1 MVKGNGL
8 GHQSHDAKS
17 VADCPSL
24 CNGGK
29 EGEGMRYRRLGKTGW
44 QVSVIGVGCW
54 GIGGQWGE
62 VDDRTAIATLWR
74 AFENGVNFFDTAD
87 AYGEPPGRSEE
98 LVGKAFQGIRHE
110 VFIATKVGNWAR
122 RHGHPL
128 PYTSPLHIIACC
140 HASLYRLRTD
150 YIDLYQCHIGNPTD
164 AEVEVFLD
172 AFERLK
178 EQGKIRAYGIS
189 TNSLDALLRF
199 NRHGTCAT
207 CQLDYSILNRTP
219 ERDLLPYCLEHDIG
233 VIVRGPLAMGVLAG
247 KFTPDTVFTDDVR
260 RSWNEGERRERFL
273 RRLEI
278 VERLRFLER
287 NGRTM
292 AQAALQFVLAHPAVS
307 CAIPGAKNPQQAES
321 NAKSADGELTSD
333 ELAAINAVVPPAS
346 VVG

>member
-1 MVKGNGL
+1 M
-8 GHQSHDAKS
+8 
-17 VADCPSL
+17 
-24 CNGGK
+24 
-29 EGEGMRYRRLGKTGW
+29 
-44 QVSVIGVGCW
+44 
-54 GIGGQWGE
+54 
-62 VDDRTAIATLWR
+62 
-74 AFENGVNFFDTAD
+74 
-87 AYGEPPGRSEE
+87 
-98 LVGKAFQGIRHE
+98 VGKAFQGIRHE

-150 YIDLYQCHIGNPTD
+150 YIDLYQCHLGNPTD

-189 TNSLDALLRF
+189 TNSLDALQRF

-207 CQLDYSILNRTP
+207 CQLDYSILNRAP
-219 ERDLLPYCLEHDIG
+219 EGDLLPYCRERDIG
-233 VIVRGPLAMGVLAG
+233 VIVRGPLAMGVLTG
-247 KFTPDTVFTDDVR
+247 KFTPDTIFTDEVR

-273 RRLEI
+273 KRLEV

-287 NGRTM
+287 DGRTM

-321 NAKSADGELTSD
+321 NAQAADGELTAE
-333 ELAAINAVVPPAS
+333 ELAAINALVPPAS

>member
-1 MVKGNGL
+1 
-8 GHQSHDAKS
+8 
-17 VADCPSL
+17 
-24 CNGGK
+24 
-29 EGEGMRYRRLGKTGW
+29 MRYRRLGKTGW

-98 LVGKAFQGIRHE
+98 LVGKAFQGIRQE

-172 AFERLK
+172 AFERLR

-189 TNSLDALLRF
+189 TNSLDALQRF
-199 NRHGTCAT
+199 NKHGTCAT
-207 CQLDYSILNRTP
+207 CQLDYSILNRVP
-219 ERDLLPYCLEHDIG
+219 EGDLLPYCRERDIG
-233 VIVRGPLAMGVLAG
+233 VIVRGPLAMGVLTG
-247 KFTPDTVFTDDVR
+247 KFTPDTIFTDEVR
-260 RSWNEGERRERFL
+260 RSWNEGERRERIL
-273 RRLEI
+273 KRLEV

-287 NGRTM
+287 DGRTM

-321 NAKSADGELTSD
+321 NAKAADGELTSD
-333 ELAAINAVVPPAS
+333 ELAAINAFVPPES

>member
-1 MVKGNGL
+1 
-8 GHQSHDAKS
+8 
-17 VADCPSL
+17 
-24 CNGGK
+24 
-29 EGEGMRYRRLGKTGW
+29 MRYRRLGKTGW

-98 LVGKAFQGIRHE
+98 LVGKAFQGIRQE

-172 AFERLK
+172 AFERLR

-189 TNSLDALLRF
+189 TNSLDALQRF
-199 NRHGTCAT
+199 NKHGTCAT
-207 CQLDYSILNRTP
+207 CQLDYSILNRVP
-219 ERDLLPYCLEHDIG
+219 EGDLLPYCRERDIG
-233 VIVRGPLAMGVLAG
+233 VIVRGPLAMGVLTG
-247 KFTPDTVFTDDVR
+247 KFTPDTIFTDEVR

-273 RRLEI
+273 KRLEV

-287 NGRTM
+287 DGRTM

-321 NAKSADGELTSD
+321 NAKAADGELTSD
-333 ELAAINAVVPPAS
+333 ELAAINAFVPPES

>member
-1 MVKGNGL
+1 
-8 GHQSHDAKS
+8 
-17 VADCPSL
+17 
-24 CNGGK
+24 
-29 EGEGMRYRRLGKTGW
+29 MRYRRLGKTGW

-98 LVGKAFQGIRHE
+98 LVGKAFQGIRQE

-172 AFERLK
+172 AFERLR

-189 TNSLDALLRF
+189 INSLDALQRF
-199 NRHGTCAT
+199 NKHGTCAT
-207 CQLDYSILNRTP
+207 CQLDYSILNRVP
-219 ERDLLPYCLEHDIG
+219 EGDLLPYCRERDIG
-233 VIVRGPLAMGVLAG
+233 VIVRGPLAMGVLTG
-247 KFTPDTVFTDDVR
+247 KFTPDTIFTDEVR

-273 RRLEI
+273 KRLEV

-287 NGRTM
+287 DGRTM

-321 NAKSADGELTSD
+321 NAKAADGELTSD
-333 ELAAINAVVPPAS
+333 ELAAINAFVPPES

>member
-1 MVKGNGL
+1 
-8 GHQSHDAKS
+8 
-17 VADCPSL
+17 
-24 CNGGK
+24 
-29 EGEGMRYRRLGKTGW
+29 MRYRRLGKTGW

-189 TNSLDALLRF
+189 TNSLDALQRF

-207 CQLDYSILNRTP
+207 CQLDYSILNRAP
-219 ERDLLPYCLEHDIG
+219 ESDLLPYCRERDIG
-233 VIVRGPLAMGVLAG
+233 VIVRGPLAMGVLTG
-247 KFTPDTVFTDDVR
+247 KFTPDTIFTDEVR

-273 RRLEI
+273 KRLEV

-287 NGRTM
+287 DGRTM

-321 NAKSADGELTSD
+321 NAQAADGGLTAE
-333 ELAAINAVVPPAS
+333 ELAAINALVPPAS

>member
-1 MVKGNGL
+1 V
-8 GHQSHDAKS
+8 Q
-17 VADCPSL
+17 
-24 CNGGK
+24 
-29 EGEGMRYRRLGKTGW
+29 YRTLGKTGW
-44 QVSVIGVGCW
+44 QVSVIGLGTW
-54 GIGGQWGE
+54 NIGGQWGE
-62 VDDRTAIATLWR
+62 VDDRTALATVWR
-74 AFENGVNFFDTAD
+74 AYECGVNFFDTAD

-98 LVGKAFQGIRHE
+98 LLGKALQGIRHE

-128 PYTSPLHIIACC
+128 PYTSPLHIVACC

-164 AEVEVFLD
+164 AEIDVFLE

-189 TNSLDALLRF
+189 TNSIDALIRF
-199 NRHGTCAT
+199 NKQGTCAT
-207 CQLDYSILNRTP
+207 CQLDYSILNRAP
-219 ERDLLPYCLEHDIG
+219 ERDLLPYCQEKGIG
-233 VIVRGPLAMGVLAG
+233 VIVRGSLAMGILSG
-247 KFTPDTVFTDDVR
+247 KFTPDTVFTDEVR

-287 NGRTM
+287 DGRTM

-307 CAIPGAKNPQQAES
+307 CAIPGAKSPQQAEA
-321 NAKSADGELTSD
+321 NATAGDGALTEEELKAID
-333 ELAAINAVVPPAS
+333 EIVQPGTVV
-346 VVG
+346 

>member
-1 MVKGNGL
+1 MVAV
-8 GHQSHDAKS
+8 Q
-17 VADCPSL
+17 
-24 CNGGK
+24 
-29 EGEGMRYRRLGKTGW
+29 YRKLGKTEW
-44 QVSVIGVGCW
+44 HVSAIGLGTW
-54 GIGGQWGE
+54 NIGGQWGE
-62 VDDRTAIATLWR
+62 VDDRTALATIWR
-74 AFENGVNFFDTAD
+74 AYECGVNFFDTAD

-98 LVGKAFQGIRHE
+98 LLGKALQGIRHE

-128 PYTSPLHIIACC
+128 PYTSPLHIIVCC

-164 AEVEVFLD
+164 AEIDVFLE

-189 TNSLDALLRF
+189 TNSADALMRF
-199 NRHGTCAT
+199 NKHGTCAT
-207 CQLDYSILNRTP
+207 CQLDYSILNRAP
-219 ERDLLPYCLEHDIG
+219 ERDLLPYCQENDIG
-233 VIVRGPLAMGVLAG
+233 VIVRGPLAMGVLSG

-287 NGRTM
+287 DGRTM
-292 AQAALQFVLAHPAVS
+292 AQAALQFVLSHPAVS
-307 CAIPGAKNPQQAES
+307 CAIPGAKSPQQAEA
-321 NAKSADGELTSD
+321 NASAGDETLTEEELKAID
-333 ELAAINAVVPPAS
+333 EIVRPGTVV
-346 VVG
+346 

>member
-1 MVKGNGL
+1 V
-8 GHQSHDAKS
+8 
-17 VADCPSL
+17 VAVQ
-24 CNGGK
+24 
-29 EGEGMRYRRLGKTGW
+29 YRKLGKTEW
-44 QVSVIGVGCW
+44 HVSAIGLGTW
-54 GIGGQWGE
+54 NIGGQWGE
-62 VDDRTAIATLWR
+62 VDDRTALATIWR
-74 AFENGVNFFDTAD
+74 AYECGVNFFDTAD

-98 LVGKAFQGIRHE
+98 LLGKALQGIRHE

-128 PYTSPLHIIACC
+128 PYTSPLHIIVCC

-164 AEVEVFLD
+164 AEIDVFLE

-189 TNSLDALLRF
+189 TNSADALMRF
-199 NRHGTCAT
+199 NKHGTCAT
-207 CQLDYSILNRTP
+207 CQLDYSILNRAP
-219 ERDLLPYCLEHDIG
+219 ERDLLPYCQENDIG
-233 VIVRGPLAMGVLAG
+233 VIVRGPLAMGVLSG

-287 NGRTM
+287 DGRTM
-292 AQAALQFVLAHPAVS
+292 AQAALQFVLSHPAVS
-307 CAIPGAKNPQQAES
+307 CAIPGAKSPQQAEA
-321 NAKSADGELTSD
+321 NASAGDETLTEEELKAID
-333 ELAAINAVVPPAS
+333 EIVRPGTVV
-346 VVG
+346 

>member
-1 MVKGNGL
+1 
-8 GHQSHDAKS
+8 
-17 VADCPSL
+17 
-24 CNGGK
+24 
-29 EGEGMRYRRLGKTGW
+29 MRYRRLGKTGW

-98 LVGKAFQGIRHE
+98 LVGKAFQGIRQE

-172 AFERLK
+172 AFERLR

-189 TNSLDALLRF
+189 TNSLDALQRF
-199 NRHGTCAT
+199 NKHGTCAT
-207 CQLDYSILNRTP
+207 CQLDYSILNRVP
-219 ERDLLPYCLEHDIG
+219 EGDLLPYCRERDIG
-233 VIVRGPLAMGVLAG
+233 VIVRGPLAMGVLTG
-247 KFTPDTVFTDDVR
+247 KFTPDTIFTDEVR

-273 RRLEI
+273 KRLEV

-287 NGRTM
+287 DGRTM

-321 NAKSADGELTSD
+321 NAKAADGELTSD
-333 ELAAINAVVPPAS
+333 ELAAINAVVPPES

>member
-1 MVKGNGL
+1 
-8 GHQSHDAKS
+8 
-17 VADCPSL
+17 
-24 CNGGK
+24 
-29 EGEGMRYRRLGKTGW
+29 MRYRRLGKTGW

-150 YIDLYQCHIGNPTD
+150 YIDLYQCHLGNPTD

-189 TNSLDALLRF
+189 TNSLDALQRF

-207 CQLDYSILNRTP
+207 CQLDYSILNRAP
-219 ERDLLPYCLEHDIG
+219 EGDLLPYCRERDIG
-233 VIVRGPLAMGVLAG
+233 VIVRGPLAMGVLTG
-247 KFTPDTVFTDDVR
+247 KFTPDTIFTDEVR

-273 RRLEI
+273 KRLEV

-287 NGRTM
+287 DGRTM

-321 NAKSADGELTSD
+321 NAQAADGGLTAE
-333 ELAAINAVVPPAS
+333 ELAAINALVPPAS